1 MKQTPKKKE
10 GIARLMELASANKGR
25 MTAAC
30 TLSVLSSVCKII
42 PYFTIYKVLQALIR
56 CYASGTAFSFADVRG
71 LILLTAASAVLY
83 GVFAYASAMLSHGA
97 AFDILYEL
105 RMKK

>member
-10 GIARLMELASANKGR
+10 GIARLMKLASTNKGR

-42 PYFTIYKVLQALIR
+42 PYFTIYKVVQALIR
-56 CYASGTAFSFADVRG
+56 CYASGRAFSFADVRCKCG
-71 LILLTAASAVLY
+71 IIRRIRLCFGNALSRC
-83 GVFAYASAMLSHGA
+83 GVRYSL
-97 AFDILYEL
+97 
-105 RMKK
+105 